1 MSDSA
6 FDPLAFLAAQQ
17 TEVNEK
23 RDLVPAGWYT
33 SYIGEIKAEDIKSGH
48 YSKGERAGQ
57 PWLQIR
63 VPHKLQLNGA
73 APSLGPEFTISDG
86 VFIDLTA
93 AGAVDNAKGRN
104 NRQRIYREAT
114 GMNQPGVP
122 FSWAAMQGRPVKAE
136 VVHKVLDD
144 GRIVENIGNVLPA

>member
-1 MSDSA
+1 MSQ
-6 FDPLAFLAAQQ
+6 FDPLAFLSAQQ

-23 RDLVPAGWYT
+23 RPLVPAGWYT
-33 SYIGEIKAEDIKSGH
+33 AYIGEIKPENVKNGH
-48 YSKGERAGQ
+48 YAQGERAGQ

-63 VPHKLQLNGA
+63 VPLKLQLAGA
-73 APSLGPEFTISDG
+73 VADLGPEFTLSDG
-86 VFIDLTA
+86 VFIDLTP
-93 AGAVDNAKGRN
+93 AGAVDNSKGKN

-114 GMNQPGVP
+114 GMNQPGAP

-144 GRIVENIGNVLPA
+144 GRIVENIGNILPAA